1 MNINEE
7 EIKNIYSRE
16 ELLKGAETV
25 FSASA
30 EFFLSLKTEDFFKS
44 FEGSWPAEKN
54 LRHLIK
60 STLPIYIGIKSPKF
74 LLQLLFGKGK
84 QKSRSYTQV
93 REDYLSRLSSGSG
106 AGIFE
111 PLFNSAGKPEE
122 QKRLVDDWTEL
133 GRNYMSAFSALTEE
147 QLDGL
152 NMPHP
157 ILGNIT
163 VREMILFSLMH
174 IVHHVGKCREKLA
187 H

>member
-1 MNINEE
+1 MNLNED
-7 EIKNIYSRE
+7 EIKNIYGRE
-16 ELLKGAETV
+16 ELAAGAERI
-25 FSASA
+25 FNASA
-30 EFFLSLKTEDFFKS
+30 EFFLSLKTEEFFKN
-44 FEGSWPAEKN
+44 FNGSWSAEKN

-60 STLPIYIGIKSPKF
+60 STLPIYLGIKSPKF
-74 LLQLLFGKGK
+74 LLQLLFGKGRA
-84 QKSRSYTQV
+84 KSRTYSEI
-93 REDYLSRLSSGSG
+93 REDYLSRLASGSG

-133 GRNYMSAFSALTEE
+133 GRNYVTAFKALSEE

-174 IVHHVGKCREKLA
+174 VFHHVKKYIEKTA
-187 H
+187 R